1 MQSHH
6 VSSPLLSFDI
16 PCLPL
21 ISLVSSSPPPLMNR
35 QVELQNHVIACVLVH
50 SLAVAIAAGSSSF
63 HLFATSGA
71 SGSSG
76 LGAPR
81 RAWIDRRIVR
91 ICNAGDQLPA
101 SSDVS

>member
-1 MQSHH
+1 
-6 VSSPLLSFDI
+6 
-16 PCLPL
+16 
-21 ISLVSSSPPPLMNR
+21 MNR
-35 QVELQNHVIACVLVH
+35 QVKSQNQVIACVLVH

-81 RAWIDRRIVR
+81 RAWMDRRIVR
-91 ICNAGDQLPA
+91 ICKAGDQLPA

>member
-6 VSSPLLSFDI
+6 VSSPLLSLDF
-16 PCLPL
+16 PYLLL
-21 ISLVSSSPPPLMNR
+21 ITLVSSPPLLMNP
-35 QVELQNHVIACVLVH
+35 QVELHNQVIACVLVH

-81 RAWIDRRIVR
+81 RAWMDRRIVR
-91 ICNAGDQLPA
+91 ICKAGDQLPA